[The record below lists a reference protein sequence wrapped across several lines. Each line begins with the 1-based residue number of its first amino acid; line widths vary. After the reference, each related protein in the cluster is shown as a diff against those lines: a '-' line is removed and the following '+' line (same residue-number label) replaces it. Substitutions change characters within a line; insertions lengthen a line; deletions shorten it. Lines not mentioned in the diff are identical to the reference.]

1 MAKRTRIQVAKSNS
15 LSDYKKLES
24 LMAQAKGSYQKPKKV
39 STPARTA
46 RSKSASGTKSKSG
59 KRTKQADAGRNARKR
74 YTRTIERLK
83 QAKEL
88 TYSPDMKAQ
97 YERQIQEV
105 ENSIKRTYAPKGGW
119 KTEEQKTQFKEAI
132 TRGDKITEYTK
143 AELGSS
149 QRIKNFNFQQ
159 QLKWASSANKS
170 ALSYINEEEV
180 KAFYHITQDIW
191 NKPEI
196 EPKDRNKAIMDYFG
210 TKDLETAFNRAM
222 SKPGVAELVGK
233 QIVNRLLTKSKPED
247 LTQEQKDYL
256 DEEGLEPGEQAPEG
270 SPEWSMELTKFDPE
284 KDWSD
289 YLDGEGEE

>member
-1 MAKRTRIQVAKSNS
+1 MAKRTRVQVAKSNS

-39 STPARTA
+39 STPASTT
-46 RSKSASGTKSKSG
+46 RSRSASGSKSKSG

-83 QAKEL
+83 QAKEQ
-88 TYSPDMKAQ
+88 TYSTDMKAQ
-97 YERQIQEV
+97 YDRQIQEV

-159 QLKWASSANKS
+159 QIKWASSANKS
-170 ALSYINEEEV
+170 ALSYISPEEV
-180 KAFYHITQDIW
+180 KAFYRITQDIW
-191 NKPEI
+191 DKPEI

-210 TKDLETAFNRAM
+210 TKDLETAFERAQ
-222 SKPGVAELVGK
+222 SKPGVAE
-233 QIVNRLLTKSKPED
+233 IVAREHIRRLLSNAKTED
-247 LTQEQKDYL
+247 LSQEQKDYM
-256 DEEGLEPGEQAPEG
+256 DREGIEPGEQPPEG
-270 SPEWSMELTKFDPE
+270 SPDWSMELTKFDPE

-289 YLDGEGEE
+289 YLNGEGEE